1 MIALP
6 VLVLVSVL
14 VVLAACIAALA
25 LPLRGSIERAAAAI
39 LTAHALVTASLLVAG
54 VGLRSLDPF
63 SIAIVAIVAC
73 GIVVALSIRREPA
86 RLLRVARATAGDI
99 VTGSREALRVV
110 PVAIL
115 GVVAV
120 ASLAWRTVLA
130 IRLPVLDYD
139 GFSYHLVTVDAWLQS
154 GLISRTP
161 QRFWSDGYPANG
173 ELLTLWL
180 MAFTRTDDLATLT
193 GLISVPLA
201 IVSTIGLA
209 RVLGAGRPWAVMAG
223 LLMAVTPALV
233 VLTTTTYVDIPTV
246 AYLAAGWYFGLSA
259 LLARDGP
266 RRNAL
271 LALAG
276 VACGV
281 GMGTKATLLLPLGVM
296 ATALV
301 VDVVRRSPRI
311 GWALVRNSALVVVPV
326 LLLGAYWYVKNI
338 IVFGNPIW
346 PFKVG
351 PLPGVG
357 TVDELIVQTPKQ
369 MASLAPL
376 GRVLFS
382 WFADPGLSNY
392 AYDTR
397 IGGFG
402 IQWAGVLALG
412 LLGGFMALRR
422 RHWPVLLIVGPAV
435 LTLLTMPMSW
445 WPRLTLFVPLAAVAL
460 AAVALSRL
468 SQARPVGRAIATVAA
483 AGLVLAASASLWVAT
498 AHFNVAIRPGTAVG
512 PTLSS
517 MISLAEDPGTKRADL
532 GWWATCADLRSLPPG
547 ARVSQDD
554 FNLLHLVT
562 GHTLQEVALQSIGPV
577 SGAADLRSQAS
588 ALGAD
593 HLLLTMGGPASQAA
607 MSDPAH
613 FTFLGPACGV
623 LDMVQVR

>member
-1 MIALP
+1 L
-6 VLVLVSVL
+6 
-14 VVLAACIAALA
+14 
-25 LPLRGSIERAAAAI
+25 
-39 LTAHALVTASLLVAG
+39 AHALVTASLLVAG
-54 VGLRSLDPF
+54 VGLRRLDSF
-63 SIAIVAIVAC
+63 SIAAVAVVGC
-73 GIVVALSIRREPA
+73 GIAVALSVRREPN
-86 RLLRVARATAGDI
+86 RILRAARATAADL
-99 VTGSREALRVV
+99 VSGSREALRVV

-115 GVVAV
+115 AV
-120 ASLAWRTVLA
+120 IALASLAWRAVLA

-154 GLISRTP
+154 GLIGRTP

-209 RVLGAGRPWAVMAG
+209 RVLGAERPWAMLAG

-246 AYLAAGWYFGLSA
+246 AYLAAGWYFGLAA
-259 LLARDGP
+259 LHAPDGP
-266 RRNAL
+266 RRNTL

-276 VACGV
+276 VACGL
-281 GMGTKATLLLPLGVM
+281 GMGTKATLLLPLGVL
-296 ATALV
+296 AAVLL
-301 VDVVRRSPRI
+301 VDVLRRSPRL
-311 GWALVRNSALVVVPV
+311 GRPLVQTGALVVVPV

-357 TVDELIVQTPKQ
+357 TVDELIVQMPRQ
-369 MASLAPL
+369 VASLAPI
-376 GRVLFS
+376 GRLLFS
-382 WFADPGLSNY
+382 WFADPWLSSY

-402 IQWAGVLALG
+402 IQWAAILG
-412 LLGGFMALRR
+412 LAVVGGVMALRLR
-422 RHWPVLLIVGPAV
+422 RWPILVVVGPAV

-445 WPRLTLFVPLAAVAL
+445 WPRLTLFVPVAALAL

-468 SQARPVGRAIATVAA
+468 AQARPRGRLAATLAA

-498 AHFNVAIRPGTAVG
+498 AYFNVAIRSGTALG
-512 PTLSS
+512 PTFSS
-517 MISLAEDPGTKRADL
+517 MVSLAADPGTKRADL
-532 GWWATCADLRSLPPG
+532 GYWAVCAELRSLPPG

-562 GHTLQEVALQSIGPV
+562 GHSLQEVVLKSLGPV
-577 SGAADLRSQAS
+577 SSAADLRAQAS

-593 HLLLTMGGPASQAA
+593 HLLLTMRGPASVAA

-613 FTFLGPACGV
+613 FTFLGPACGG
-623 LDMVQVR
+623 LDMVRVQ

>member
-1 MIALP
+1 MLI
-6 VLVLVSVL
+6 
-14 VVLAACIAALA
+14 VLAACIAALA
-25 LPLRGSIERAAAAI
+25 LPLRGSIERLAAAI
-39 LTAHALVTASLLVAG
+39 LTAHALVTASLLLAG
-54 VGLRSLDPF
+54 VGLRNLDSLA
-63 SIAIVAIVAC
+63 IAIVAVVAC
-73 GIVVALSIRREPA
+73 AIVVGLSARRDPA
-86 RLLRVARATAGDI
+86 RLVLVARATAGDLL
-99 VTGSREALRVV
+99 SRSKEVLRVV

-115 GVVAV
+115 ALIALG
-120 ASLAWRTVLA
+120 SLAWRTALA

-154 GLISRTP
+154 GLIGRTP

-180 MAFTRTDDLATLT
+180 MAFTGTDDLATLT

-223 LLMAVTPALV
+223 LLLAVTPALV

-259 LLARDGP
+259 LVAPDGP

-276 VACGV
+276 VACGL
-281 GMGTKATLLLPLGVM
+281 GMGTKATLLLPLGVVV
-296 ATALV
+296 AVLL
-301 VDVVRRSPRI
+301 VDVLRRSPRL
-311 GWALVRNSALVVVPV
+311 GRPLVQNAALVAVPA

-346 PFKVG
+346 PFRVG

-382 WFADPGLSNY
+382 WFADPGVSSY

-402 IQWAGVLALG
+402 IQWAGILALG
-412 LLGGFMALRR
+412 LLGGFLALRR
-422 RHWPVLLIVGPAV
+422 RHWPVLLVAGPAV

-460 AAVALSRL
+460 AAVALTRL
-468 SQARPVGRAIATVAA
+468 SQARAVGRLLAAVAA

-517 MISLAEDPGTKRADL
+517 MISLAADPGTKRANL
-532 GWWATCADLRSLPPG
+532 GWWATCAGLRSLPPG
-547 ARVSQDD
+547 ARVSQDE

-562 GHTLQEVALQSIGPV
+562 GHTLQEVVLQSLGPV
-577 SGAADLRSQAS
+577 SSAADLRSQAS

-593 HLLLTMGGPASQAA
+593 HLLLTTGGPASLAA

-613 FTFLGPACGV
+613 FSFLGPACGV
-623 LDMVQVR
+623 LDMVEVR